1 MFGRSAE
8 ERRKSRQNLTFIPL
22 IMFFG
27 LYRVIRKTPEF
38 AKSKGRAK
46 RSGAVRE
53 NKINL

>member
-1 MFGRSAE
+1 
-8 ERRKSRQNLTFIPL
+8 
-22 IMFFG
+22 MFFG

-38 AKSKGRAK
+38 AKSKGGAK